1 MQELDNIS
9 IIMAWCC
16 QADVRAELELYLLN
30 WIAIS
35 GHFDYGGSQVDRQ
48 TRPSDRVSTR
58 SKETPMQKNTM
69 CVHSGTRKDKASRGL
84 NTPIH
89 PSSSFEYLDA
99 PENIYPRY
107 YNTPNQKAVTDKLC
121 ALEGGEDALLFSS
134 GMAAISSVLLAF
146 LSSGDHAVIQRDIY
160 GGTHHFITADFGRFR
175 VEHSFVSNRSEDIAA
190 AVRPNTK
197 LIYIE
202 SPSNPLLRI
211 TDIAAAA
218 QIGRDRNIVTAID
231 NTFASPVNQNPLA
244 MGIDVVVHSG
254 TKYLGGHSDLCCG
267 VAVGKAAPL
276 RRIRQVAVNLGGSL
290 NALTCY
296 LLERSLKTLSVRV
309 ERQNANAMTIAE
321 FLARH
326 PAVRRV
332 NYPGLETHPGYAIAR
347 KQMWGFGGMLSF
359 EVSGTTLSADQFLR
373 RLKLIT
379 PALSLGGVETIICA
393 PAGITDGLLR
403 LSVGIEDSDDIIADL
418 AQALAH

>member
-1 MQELDNIS
+1 
-9 IIMAWCC
+9 
-16 QADVRAELELYLLN
+16 
-30 WIAIS
+30 
-35 GHFDYGGSQVDRQ
+35 
-48 TRPSDRVSTR
+48 
-58 SKETPMQKNTM
+58 MQKHTM
-69 CVHSGTRKDKASRGL
+69 CIHSGTRKDKASRGL

-89 PSSSFEYLDA
+89 PSSSFEYLDV

-107 YNTPNQKAVTDKLC
+107 YNTPNQKAVTEKLC
-121 ALEGGEDALLFSS
+121 ALEGAEDGLLFSS

-160 GGTHHFITADFGRFR
+160 GGTHHFITADFDRFR
-175 VEHSFVSNRSEDIAA
+175 IEYSFVSNRSEDIAA

-202 SPSNPLLRI
+202 SPSNPLLLI
-211 TDIAAAA
+211 TDIAEAAR
-218 QIGRDRNIVTAID
+218 IGRDGNIITAID

-244 MGIDVVVHSG
+244 MGIDVVLHSA

-267 VAVGKAAPL
+267 AAVGRAAPV
-276 RRIRQVAVNLGGSL
+276 RRIKEAAVNLGGSM

-309 ERQNANAMTIAE
+309 ERQNANAMAIAE

-326 PAVRRV
+326 PAVQRI
-332 NYPGLETHPGYAIAR
+332 NYPGLETHPGYAVAR

-359 EVSGTTLSADQFLR
+359 EVNDSKVTADQFLR
-373 RLKLIT
+373 RLKLVT

-393 PAGITDGLLR
+393 PAATSHVKLTPAERAGLGITDGLLR
-403 LSVGIEDSDDIIADL
+403 LSVGIEDADDIIADL
-418 AQALAH
+418 AQALPH